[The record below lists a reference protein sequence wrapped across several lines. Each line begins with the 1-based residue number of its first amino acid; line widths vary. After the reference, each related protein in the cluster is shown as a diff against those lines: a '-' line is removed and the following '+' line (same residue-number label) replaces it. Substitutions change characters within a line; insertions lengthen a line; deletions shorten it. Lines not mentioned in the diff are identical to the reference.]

1 MILGS
6 RGATP
11 SDASKVKMPDDDEP
25 DDTSKKYFS

>member
-11 SDASKVKMPDDDEP
+11 SDAPKVKMPDDDEP
-25 DDTSKKYFS
+25 DDTSKKYLS

>member
-11 SDASKVKMPDDDEP
+11 SDASKVKIPDDEEP
-25 DDTSKKYFS
+25 DVPSKKYFF